1 MVNTVIDSGRETPSA
16 IVPRGGKVIAPPRVN
31 DLWENLRQV
40 PAYAPLF
47 KVFIWRNIS
56 TRYKQSV
63 LGVLWIV
70 LQPLISTFVIFFMF
84 NMIGA
89 NTSDGPPP
97 ALFLFVGLMSWQFFS
112 RGVQEGTAS
121 LAANGGILTKI
132 YFPRIILP
140 LAAIISGWFDMLVM
154 ICVLIV
160 MLFAWGSVPPERVVL
175 LPLFILF
182 VSCAALSMAVL
193 LAPINVLYR
202 DVSLMLPFILQF
214 GMYASPV
221 LYATHYV
228 PSGWRIL
235 YYANPMST
243 LVEAVRWSI
252 LRDSTAPNFLFLAVN
267 MITVLVL
274 LLVGL
279 LVYQK
284 TEALMIDRM

>member
-1 MVNTVIDSGRETPSA
+1 MVNTVIEVHAYPVASRDSNEH
-16 IVPRGGKVIAPPRVN
+16 VIGPPRMS
-31 DLWENLRQV
+31 DLWRTLPLL

-47 KVFIWRNIS
+47 KLFIWRMVSIK
-56 TRYKQSV
+56 YKQSI
-63 LGVLWIV
+63 LGVFWIV
-70 LQPLISTFVIFFMF
+70 LQPLISTFVVFFMF

-112 RGVQEGTAS
+112 RGVQGGTAS
-121 LAANGGILTKI
+121 LASSGGMLTKV
-132 YFPRIILP
+132 YFPRIIPP
-140 LAAIISGWFDMLVM
+140 LATIMSGWIDMAVM

-160 MLFAWGSVPPERVVL
+160 MLFAWGAVPPHRVVL
-175 LPLFILF
+175 LPIFIFF
-182 VSCAALSMAVL
+182 VSLAALSVAML

-202 DVSLMLPFILQF
+202 DVGLMLPFVLQF

-228 PSGWRIL
+228 PSGWRLL

-252 LRDSTAPNFLFLAVN
+252 LRDSTAPNFVFLGVN
-267 MITVLVL
+267 MASVLVL
-274 LLVGL
+274 LGIGLV
-279 LVYQK
+279 VFQK
-284 TEALMIDRM
+284 TEGIMIDRM